1 MFYFHSTRRKFRERG
16 ILIVIPI
23 DFRIIGIIS
32 RFGLDWKKEKQKRK
46 VAFFILCFE
55 KKMRKIKKIALGSD
69 FT

>member
-32 RFGLDWKKEKQKRK
+32 RFVLDEKKENKRK
-46 VAFFILCFE
+46 KNREAAFSFCVSKENEE
-55 KKMRKIKKIALGSD
+55 K
-69 FT
+69 

>member
-32 RFGLDWKKEKQKRK
+32 MFGLDEKKENKRK
-46 VAFFILCFE
+46 KNREADFFFFFSKENDE
-55 KKMRKIKKIALGSD
+55 K
-69 FT
+69 